1 MYDQKMMQYLG
12 SSPLARGLRWCSL
25 LTGINVRIIPAR
37 AGFTGY
43 SIEEVIAV
51 ADHPRSRGVYRGYP
65 MISVGTRGSSPL
77 ARGLRVAVAPQ
88 VEDLRIIPARAG
100 FTERGAHGRGADQD
114 HPRSRGVYPGSRVT
128 MIRIVGSSPLARG
141 LRVSG
146 RERSPCGGIIPARA
160 GFTETGAVS
169 AAPGR
174 DHPRSRGVYR
184 EGIRVD
190 QANVGSSPL
199 ARGLLGLHGARLQGL
214 RIIPARAGFTSLE
227 QVGKREEED
236 HPRSRGVYLS
246 TTWPGMGSPGSSPL
260 ARGLPHRHGAEPV
273 GEGIIPAR
281 AGFTRGNRR

>member
-1 MYDQKMMQYLG
+1 
-12 SSPLARGLRWCSL
+12 
-25 LTGINVRIIPAR
+25 
-37 AGFTGY
+37 
-43 SIEEVIAV
+43 
-51 ADHPRSRGVYRGYP
+51 
-65 MISVGTRGSSPL
+65 
-77 ARGLRVAVAPQ
+77 
-88 VEDLRIIPARAG
+88 
-100 FTERGAHGRGADQD
+100 
-114 HPRSRGVYPGSRVT
+114 

-281 AGFTRGNRR
+281 AGFTTTAPYGRAEPKDHPRSRGVYQGKSTVTRNVAGSSPLARGLLRDGGSESQPARIIPARAGFTRFRGGAPQIPADHPRSRGVYE